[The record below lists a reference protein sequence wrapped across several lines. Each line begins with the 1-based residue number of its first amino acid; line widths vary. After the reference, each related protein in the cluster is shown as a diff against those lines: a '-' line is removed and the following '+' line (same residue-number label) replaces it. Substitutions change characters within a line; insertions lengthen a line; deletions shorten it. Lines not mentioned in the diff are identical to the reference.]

1 MSRAFYRV
9 IHETSYVYETR
20 VAVAQ
25 QLLHLTPRELAGQ
38 RLLAHSIVI
47 DPQPSE
53 KTEHLDY
60 FGNPVSYLV
69 LAAPHDALTVRT
81 ESDVE
86 LDSRGGAAALPG
98 SPDWESVCA
107 RLQAPDEPVVLEAA
121 EFVFESPHVRTS
133 SELADYASPSFF
145 AGRPLLD
152 GVLDLNHRINTEF
165 LFDPAATTVA
175 TPLSEVLKL
184 RRGVCQDFAHLMIG
198 SLRALGLSARYVSGY
213 ILTTPPPGQPRL
225 VGADASHAWVS
236 VFCPGTGWIDFDPT
250 NDLVLDDEHITL
262 AWGRDF
268 SDVVPMRGVI
278 LGGGSQELN
287 VRVTVLPMEPPQVQ
301 WQQQNQGAPL
311 P

>member
-1 MSRAFYRV
+1 MNRAYYRV
-9 IHETSYVYETR
+9 IHETCYVYETR

-25 QLLHLTPRELAGQ
+25 QLLHLTPRALAGQ

-53 KTEHLDY
+53 KTEHPDY

-69 LAAPHDALTVRT
+69 LAAPHDALTVRA

-86 LDSRGGAAALPG
+86 LDPRGGAAALPG
-98 SPDWESVCA
+98 SPDWESVRA
-107 RLQAPDEPVVLEAA
+107 LLQVPDDPAVLQAA
-121 EFVFESPHVRTS
+121 EFVFESPHVRIS
-133 SELADYASPSFF
+133 SELAQYASPSFF

-152 GVLDLNHRINTEF
+152 AVLDLNHRINTEF

-198 SLRALGLSARYVSGY
+198 CLRALGLSARYVSGY

-278 LGGGSQELN
+278 LGGGAQELN
-287 VRVTVLPMEPPQVQ
+287 VRVTVLPMEPPAAR
-301 WQQQNQGAPL
+301 WQQQNQGASL
-311 P
+311 L

>member
-1 MSRAFYRV
+1 MSLVLYRV
-9 IHETSYVYETR
+9 IHETSYVYESR

-25 QLLHLTPRELAGQ
+25 QLLHLTPRELVGQ
-38 RLLAHSIVI
+38 RLLAHSIFI

-60 FGNPVSYLV
+60 FGNPVSHLV
-69 LAAPHDALTVRT
+69 LAAPHDALTVRA

-86 LDSRGGAAALPG
+86 LDPRGGAAALPG
-98 SPDWESVCA
+98 SPDWETVRA
-107 RLQAPDEPVVLEAA
+107 RLQAPGDQADLEAA
-121 EFVFESPHVRTS
+121 EFVFDSPHVRIS
-133 SELADYASPSFF
+133 RELADYAAHSFF
-145 AGRPLLD
+145 AGRHLLEA
-152 GVLDLNHRINTEF
+152 VLDLNHRINTEF
-165 LFDPAATTVA
+165 RFDPAATTVA
-175 TPLSEVLKL
+175 TPLSEVLQL

-198 SLRALGLSARYVSGY
+198 CLRALGLSARYVSGY

-225 VGADASHAWVS
+225 VGADASHAWAS
-236 VFCPGTGWIDFDPT
+236 VFCPGAGWIDFDPT

-287 VRVTVLPMEPPQVQ
+287 VRVTVLPMEPPTVQ
-301 WQQQNQGAPL
+301 WQQQSQGAPL
-311 P
+311 L

>member
-1 MSRAFYRV
+1 MSRACYRIV
-9 IHETSYVYETR
+9 HETSYVYETR

-86 LDSRGGAAALPG
+86 LDSRGGVAALPG

-107 RLQAPDEPVVLEAA
+107 RLQVPDEPAVLEAA
-121 EFVFESPHVRTS
+121 EFVFESPHVRIS
-133 SELADYASPSFF
+133 SELADYASSSFF

-152 GVLDLNHRINTEF
+152 AVLDLNHRINMEF

-287 VRVTVLPMEPPQVQ
+287 VRVTVLPMEPPPVQ